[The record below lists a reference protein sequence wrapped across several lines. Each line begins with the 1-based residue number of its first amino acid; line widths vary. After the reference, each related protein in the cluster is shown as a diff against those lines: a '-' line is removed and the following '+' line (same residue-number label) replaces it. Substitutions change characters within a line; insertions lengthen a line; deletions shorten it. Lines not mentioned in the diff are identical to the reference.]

1 MATQRQVEA
10 GRKGREASLKFEN
23 EFVEDV
29 QKEFG
34 PRAAIMAA
42 ESTEGKNVNYPS
54 TISEKT
60 GHKSKPDVLV
70 FYNGLSDFM
79 PAARELQ
86 KIYDSE
92 VGIKP
97 KKRCFSKS
105 PELLYVLQ
113 NRENWSAPSLKNPKD
128 GTTEIQ
134 MQVTSLSNLFAAL
147 AGRFRTPISMDA
159 YRALELW
166 IGVGKTPKSDGAQIL
181 VEDHRK
187 QCENN
192 LVDYDRLTSEER
204 RRGRL
209 CSSTLPS
216 DKFDSLVDLLSN
228 NKDFLH
234 ALATVVFSEGITKLK
249 EIERHPELRAD
260 FMVWKPKDSSKYTVF
275 FIEDVVNA
283 VVRSEPVINETTVYL
298 GPLQFQKK
306 GSGAGS
312 AYNNIQFNASL
323 DGRKA
328 GLLRYVTPVAV
339 CDSAEEAYLKMK
351 EHAQGFGRWS
361 ELSRKME
368 LHRQSRPKT
377 NAEKLHKRSKE
388 LKRKYYEAL
397 KVRA

>member
-1 MATQRQVEA
+1 MATQRQIEA
-10 GRKGREASLKFEN
+10 GRKGREDSLKFED
-23 EFVEDV
+23 EFVEGV
-29 QKEFG
+29 TTEFG
-34 PRAAIMAA
+34 PRASIKAA
-42 ESTEGKNVNYPS
+42 EATDGSGTNYPS
-54 TISEKT
+54 SISMSIT
-60 GHKSKPDVLV
+60 SKPDVLV
-70 FYNGLSDFM
+70 FYNGLSDSM
-79 PAARELQ
+79 SAAKEFQ

-92 VGIKP
+92 LGIKP
-97 KKRCFSKS
+97 AQKRLFSKS
-105 PELLYVLQ
+105 PELLEFLS

-166 IGVGKTPKSDGAQIL
+166 IGVGKAPKSDGAQIL
-181 VEDHRK
+181 AEDHRK

-192 LVDYDRLTSEER
+192 LVDYDELTSEER

-283 VVRSEPVINETTVYL
+283 VVRSEPVVNETTVYL

-328 GLLRYVTPVAV
+328 GLLRHVKPVAI
-339 CDSAEEAYLKMK
+339 CESAEEAYLKMK
-351 EHAQGFGRWS
+351 EHAQGFARWG
-361 ELSRKME
+361 ELSRKIR
-368 LHRQSRPKT
+368 LKT
-377 NAEKLHKRSKE
+377 KGKTIQEQYKDL
-388 LKRKYYEAL
+388 L
-397 KVRA
+397 VRA